1 MVIIR
6 VGVIISAICLSIL
19 VFTASFAT
27 DLIQLSD
34 GCGPPCSTKPFVPTS
49 PRPSDQGC
57 PPPCSTIRHKHSFTL
72 KIQKALISRGASIK
86 ADGKF
91 GPASRKALIKFQKTH
106 NLKPTGKIDSAT
118 KKALG
123 LQ

>member
-1 MVIIR
+1 MAIIR
-6 VGVIISAICLSIL
+6 MGIIIIIFYESLFA
-19 VFTASFAT
+19 FTSSFAI

-34 GCGPPCSTKPFVPTS
+34 GCGPPCPTKPFVPTS

-86 ADGKF
+86 VDGKF